1 MDKPNIS
8 SRQMAQRARPGYKQK
23 ILEYRPV
30 SSQYDVVL
38 LSRCNHQAK
47 QNGSVKV
54 DLRRIFDGRNEGP
67 FSLTDRLD
75 QHGED
80 EF

>member
-1 MDKPNIS
+1 MEVDKPNIS
-8 SRQMAQRARPGYKQK
+8 SRQMAQRARSGYTQM

-38 LSRCNHQAK
+38 LSRCNHPAK

-67 FSLTDRLD
+67 F
-75 QHGED
+75 
-80 EF
+80 